1 MEKDRMFMKSFLT
14 DIKNVLLWSY
24 ERGSWQYD
32 LLCLLIV
39 ATIFLMPGHYFGDR
53 DRPPTR
59 EAVAGA
65 PAQANNGH
73 QSASKTSEAT
83 LEISL
88 VELQAFLQKK
98 NRAELMD
105 SLQEALIV
113 YLQDQFGRDVTLV
126 RYEQFTNSSGQTAY
140 RVWYK

>member
-1 MEKDRMFMKSFLT
+1 MKSFLT

-39 ATIFLMPGHYFGDR
+39 ATIFLMPSHYFGDR

-59 EAVAGA
+59 RAVTRAA
-65 PAQANNGH
+65 AQANDMP
-73 QSASKTSEAT
+73 QSASNTGEAM
-83 LEISL
+83 LEISE

-98 NRAELMD
+98 NKIESMN
-105 SLQEALIV
+105 SMQETIKV
-113 YLQDQFGRDVTLV
+113 YLQDRFGQSVTGV
-126 RYEQFTNSSGQTAY
+126 RYEEFKNSSGQIFY
-140 RVWYK
+140 RVWYR